1 MLRKGRRLLLAPA
14 GSCRGAAGPSR
25 RARDGA
31 ARSRPV
37 PTAARRGEPGQGAA
51 GAAVRSPRSRCSYLS
66 LPESALAGQAPFA
79 LPPALPQPRLCP
91 SPGSLPALPQPRSPL
106 PPSRP
111 LSAAED
117 ASGELGDAVS
127 TISSSMNPLQPPDAS
142 SEEPF
147 TTYFDSKIPIPDDE
161 TVRAAGPLRS
171 LRQLNPIGMSERSGA
186 TRVVPQAPVLLC
198 AQTGEG
204 AASSPDW
211 GGWWSCW
218 VGIWRRRVFS
228 GVNDSWSRI
237 CGWKSREWAC
247 LWPQGRGPWSFVPL
261 SRTGSRN
268 DSPVPL
274 QGGGCPLCF

>member
-1 MLRKGRRLLLAPA
+1 MLRKGRRLLPAPA
-14 GSCRGAAGPSR
+14 GSCHGAAGPSR
-25 RARDGA
+25 QARDGA

-51 GAAVRSPRSRCSYLS
+51 GTAVRLPRSRCSYLS
-66 LPESALAGQAPFA
+66 LPESALVARAGQAPFA

-91 SPGSLPALPQPRSPL
+91 SPGSPPALPQPQSPL
-106 PPSRP
+106 PPYWP

-127 TISSSMNPLQPPDAS
+127 TISSSMNPLQPPGAS

-186 TRVVPQAPVLLC
+186 TRVVPRAPVLLC

-204 AASSPDW
+204 GGAAGWGSGGEGSSVELMIRGAGFVAGRAENGLVCGPR
-211 GGWWSCW
+211 GGDL
-218 VGIWRRRVFS
+218 G
-228 GVNDSWSRI
+228 
-237 CGWKSREWAC
+237 
-247 LWPQGRGPWSFVPL
+247 PL
-261 SRTGSRN
+261 SPYRGLGAGMTAR
-268 DSPVPL
+268 SPCRGVGAL
-274 QGGGCPLCF
+274 FAFD